1 MALQDVKNIVIKQRA
16 EKAGINVDDDEDAN
30 PLLKRRTVEEMDVSN
45 YTKAEAIGFAS
56 RLGVTDT
63 VRGVSQLTGIGA
75 EESKKEQLMLNQL
88 MKNKEYGGYVTA
100 AYFGGLMADPV
111 GWAIPFAKARSIWKM
126 AKYGMVTGGIAGA
139 TGYVDE
145 ELDSLVGD
153 GKMTRTEQTMLGV
166 VGGGTIAPLAGG
178 IANVVK
184 KVRGKPLIPLRE
196 KVIPEA
202 SKPVSIKETAAA
214 SDEFLDDVIKSSP
227 KTPKITTDDV
237 SKIGDDVNVK
247 VKNNPDGSKTV
258 SKLVDG
264 EDYNVK
270 LNNLKTLSP
279 VQQFYKDL
287 YEGNESVIARAVMQ
301 NPTGAIGGVTGGLI
315 GYDKGVPWGEAEDD
329 RNVLG
334 KLTGA
339 LLGTAIG
346 AVAGVNVKK
355 IPLGGGDNLGDMVG
369 RNFIDRFGMQQ
380 ELKDGFLRLRADQGN
395 FFGRVGDVF
404 ERMQKLG
411 DEENK
416 ILYRMLVGEVS
427 PASAKDIKLASIMD
441 GLTDEQQIA
450 KLNSLKELSKE
461 GREAITELGQKMVD
475 HGLIDE
481 RTFRENINTYLHR
494 RYIQHEDLADKYI
507 KDPKKRAAF
516 TGTFRRAFSELR
528 TNADELKPRGILF
541 KVSPEEYVNFYSK
554 KTSQDHL
561 KNLAKTMGFD
571 DLASAQKIE
580 MRIMQEDAM
589 HKGWEIFEKNVTR
602 IKKKRNGQFVKVLE
616 DGTEK
621 AFEKGERLQIRWQLT
636 KAQRL
641 AMGEIEDA
649 SAAIFET
656 GRLMASDLA
665 ITKFYNNVGK
675 NVAES
680 LEDLTAKNLT
690 AKQIKNN
697 YTLIPDTLV
706 SGTEIKA
713 YGDAAGK
720 YVPNGVAYDLQE
732 FNRYRN
738 LIGGKGR
745 TDLTMPGTAAAKTAE
760 SLKEHPVGRAFLRMQ
775 QIWKK
780 TKTAYNPAV
789 HTNNIMSNFVLFD
802 LAIKG
807 NNLGPINIG
816 QYHAKYLKEAMSSLV
831 NKDGL
836 YKLAE
841 RQGVFSK
848 DFLIQETSEL
858 NEYLNKI
865 YGKAFDNAKDLNG
878 AMAGMMNAA
887 RKGVD
892 KLSTIPNGLEQLYRK
907 EDHIFRL
914 AIFKQRL
921 DLARSAKVTDNV
933 IEGGLELQQRTGRIF
948 TDFEQDQLSKI
959 IKGDVIDL
967 DKAELKF
974 VREVVDHATQQGIKW
989 FINYDI
995 QAPMINILR
1004 GTALPFLAYTYRVVP
1019 LLAEAA
1025 VTQPAKYAKWAA
1037 LGFGLNMIGS
1047 NLGEGDEEA
1056 ERRFMSER
1064 DQQKVFGMPFLPN
1077 RMVKVPVTIGG
1088 NPTYIDI
1095 TRWTPGGDIFEM
1107 NQGSGQWPGLPQPL
1121 QPSFGGA
1128 GAVITTM
1135 VGYEPFTGQ
1144 PIAGLGAPGWFDF
1157 NTKFT
1162 NLAYEFIPNIA
1173 LIPGTYANQKVVRA
1187 FKEGETAYTDNL
1199 TPIQAILD
1207 TLGVKLKPANLEKL
1221 QARKVAEMN
1230 RKLEALQQQSSEIY
1244 SKYIKKTATLRD
1256 PTGYS
1261 KEDYLRDIKKIQKQR
1276 EKIVKEYDEIF
1287 SYVFKE
1293 KKDDPLENGSWPL
1306 LTDDQIK
1313 KMNNN
1318 IYNYIE
1324 QNNMGI
1330 TGGTTQ

>member
-1 MALQDVKNIVIKQRA
+1 MSILRDEINRQRA
-16 EKAGINVDDDEDAN
+16 EKAGINFDDDKDASS
-30 PLLKRRTVEEMDVSN
+30 LLKRRTLQEMDTKN
-45 YTKAEAIGFAS
+45 FTKAEAVGFAS

-63 VRGVSQLTGIGA
+63 VRGLSQLTGIGE

-88 MKNKEYGGYVTA
+88 MKNKDYGGYVTA

-139 TGYVDE
+139 TGFVDE
-145 ELDSLVGD
+145 ELDSLVGE

-196 KVIPEA
+196 KVIQEPI
-202 SKPVSIKETAAA
+202 KPVSIKETAAV
-214 SDEFLDDVIKSSP
+214 DDVVKASP

-237 SKIGDDVNVK
+237 SKIGKDVNVK
-247 VKNNPDGSKTV
+247 VINNPDGTRTV

-279 VQQFYKDL
+279 IQQFYKDL
-287 YEGNESVIARAVMQ
+287 YEGNENVIARAVMQ
-301 NPTGAIGGVTGGLI
+301 NPTGAIGGVAGGLV

-355 IPLGGGDNLGDMVG
+355 IPMGGGDNLGDMVG
-369 RNFIDRFGMQQ
+369 RNFIDRFGMQE

-395 FFGRVGDVF
+395 FFGRIGDVF

-427 PASAKDIKLASIMD
+427 PVSAKDIKLASIMD
-441 GLTDEQQIA
+441 GLTEEQQIA

-475 HGLIDE
+475 HGLLDE
-481 RTFRENINTYLHR
+481 RTFRENLNTYLHR

-507 KDPKKRAAF
+507 KDPKKRAQF
-516 TGTFRRAFSELR
+516 TSTFRRSFSELR

-541 KVSPEEYVNFYSK
+541 KVSPEEYVDFYSK
-554 KTSQDHL
+554 TKSQDHL
-561 KNLAKTMGFD
+561 DNIAKTMGFD

-602 IKKKRNGQFVKVLE
+602 IKKKRGGQFVKVLE
-616 DGTEK
+616 DGTEE
-621 AFEKGERLQIRWQLT
+621 AFKKGERLQIRWQLT

-649 SAAIFET
+649 SAAMFET

-665 ITKFYNNVGK
+665 ITKFYNNIGK
-675 NVAES
+675 NVAEN
-680 LEDLTAKNLT
+680 LEDLTAKGLS
-690 AKQIKNN
+690 AKQIKKN

-713 YGDAAGK
+713 YGDSAGK

-760 SLKEHPVGRAFLRMQ
+760 SLKEHPIGRAFLRMQ
-775 QIWKK
+775 QTWKK

-807 NNLGPINIG
+807 NNLGSINIG
-816 QYHAKYLKEAMSSLV
+816 LK
-831 NKDGL
+831 
-836 YKLAE
+836 
-841 RQGVFSK
+841 
-848 DFLIQETSEL
+848 I
-858 NEYLNKI
+858 
-865 YGKAFDNAKDLNG
+865 
-878 AMAGMMNAA
+878 
-887 RKGVD
+887 
-892 KLSTIPNGLEQLYRK
+892 
-907 EDHIFRL
+907 
-914 AIFKQRL
+914 
-921 DLARSAKVTDNV
+921 
-933 IEGGLELQQRTGRIF
+933 
-948 TDFEQDQLSKI
+948 
-959 IKGDVIDL
+959 
-967 DKAELKF
+967 
-974 VREVVDHATQQGIKW
+974 
-989 FINYDI
+989 
-995 QAPMINILR
+995 
-1004 GTALPFLAYTYRVVP
+1004 
-1019 LLAEAA
+1019 
-1025 VTQPAKYAKWAA
+1025 
-1037 LGFGLNMIGS
+1037 
-1047 NLGEGDEEA
+1047 
-1056 ERRFMSER
+1056 
-1064 DQQKVFGMPFLPN
+1064 
-1077 RMVKVPVTIGG
+1077 
-1088 NPTYIDI
+1088 
-1095 TRWTPGGDIFEM
+1095 
-1107 NQGSGQWPGLPQPL
+1107 
-1121 QPSFGGA
+1121 
-1128 GAVITTM
+1128 
-1135 VGYEPFTGQ
+1135 
-1144 PIAGLGAPGWFDF
+1144 
-1157 NTKFT
+1157 
-1162 NLAYEFIPNIA
+1162 
-1173 LIPGTYANQKVVRA
+1173 
-1187 FKEGETAYTDNL
+1187 
-1199 TPIQAILD
+1199 
-1207 TLGVKLKPANLEKL
+1207 
-1221 QARKVAEMN
+1221 
-1230 RKLEALQQQSSEIY
+1230 
-1244 SKYIKKTATLRD
+1244 
-1256 PTGYS
+1256 
-1261 KEDYLRDIKKIQKQR
+1261 
-1276 EKIVKEYDEIF
+1276 
-1287 SYVFKE
+1287 
-1293 KKDDPLENGSWPL
+1293 
-1306 LTDDQIK
+1306 
-1313 KMNNN
+1313 
-1318 IYNYIE
+1318 
-1324 QNNMGI
+1324 
-1330 TGGTTQ
+1330 